1 MAEIKTNAIRILD
14 KNKINYTLH
23 IYEPDGNVDAISA
36 AAKINVPVD
45 KVYKTLVTKGKS
57 GAHYVFVIRADGELD
72 LKKAA
77 ASVGEKNVEMI
88 AVKDLL
94 KTTGYIRGGCS
105 PVGMKKLFKTVVD
118 AQAEELPAF
127 VVSSGKI
134 GCFMELCPKELQKLI
149 GCEFISVLA

>member
-1 MAEIKTNAIRILD
+1 MAEIKTNAVRIPD
-14 KNKINYTLH
+14 KNKIKYTLRV
-23 IYEPDGNVDAISA
+23 YEPDGNIDAKSA
-36 AAKINVPVD
+36 AAKINFPVD
-45 KVYKTLVTKGKS
+45 RVYKTLVTKGKS
-57 GAHYVFVIRADGELD
+57 GVHYVFVIRADGELD

-118 AQAEELPAF
+118 VEAENLETF

-134 GCFMELCPKELQKLI
+134 GCFMELCPKDLQNLI

>member
-1 MAEIKTNAIRILD
+1 MAEIKTNAVRILD
-14 KNKINYTLH
+14 KNKIKYTLH

-36 AAKINVPVD
+36 AAKINFPVNR
-45 KVYKTLVTKGKS
+45 VYKTLVTKGKS
-57 GAHYVFVIRADGELD
+57 SAHYVFVIRADGELD

-77 ASVGEKNVEMI
+77 ASVGEKSVEMI

-105 PVGMKKLFKTVVD
+105 PVGMKKLFKTVID
-118 AQAEELPAF
+118 AEAEGLSTF

-134 GCFMELCPKELQKLI
+134 GCFMELCPEDLQKLI
-149 GCEFISVLA
+149 NCEFISVLA

>member
-36 AAKINVPVD
+36 AAKIKMPVD

-57 GAHYVFVIRADGELD
+57 GEHYVFVIRADGELD

-105 PVGMKKLFKTVVD
+105 PVGMKKLFKTIVD
-118 AQAEELPAF
+118 AGAEELPTF

-134 GCFMELCPKELQKLI
+134 GCFMELSPKDLQKLI
-149 GCEFISVLA
+149 NFEFVSVLA

>member
-14 KNKINYTLH
+14 KNKIKYTLH

-36 AAKINVPVD
+36 ASKINMPVD

-57 GAHYVFVIRADGELD
+57 GVHYVFVIRADSELD

-118 AQAEELPAF
+118 AEVENLETF

-134 GCFMELCPKELQKLI
+134 GCFMELCPKDLQKLI
-149 GCEFISVLA
+149 GCEFISILA